1 MPNGVS
7 CGYFAARNFVYG
19 EKEDNIFKKG
29 IGVIQTVRTID
40 AIAQKVPAS
49 TPLLGA
55 KKTFLEHTA
64 GALKECVYPL
74 IIASGIRNTLKSDDK
89 VKTGV
94 SQASAISVMWGVEKL
109 AEKKLESLEKNFT
122 GKSKL
127 TRAVWYVARGVM
139 FIASSM
145 LGYSAGNKAG
155 ELAVTQI
162 RKNNAVPERQNT
174 TIFTPINE
182 SEVFEDMDILK
193 KDLQQDSQQ
202 HQQKSA

>member
-29 IGVIQTVRTID
+29 IGVIQTVRTVD

-49 TPLLGA
+49 TPLLGS
-55 KKTFLEHTA
+55 KKAFLEHSALT
-64 GALKECVYPL
+64 LKEYVYPL
-74 IIASGIRNTLKSDDK
+74 IIASGIRNTIKSDDK

-94 SQASAISVMWGVEKL
+94 SQASAISVMWVFEKL
-109 AEKKLESLEKNFT
+109 AENKLNSLESNFEKK
-122 GKSKL
+122 GKL
-127 TRAVWYVARGVM
+127 TRAVWYLAKGVM

-155 ELAVTQI
+155 EFAVTQI
-162 RKNNAVPERQNT
+162 RKNNGTREQQNT
-174 TIFTPINE
+174 LLLSPVNE
-182 SEVFEDMDILK
+182 SEVFEDMDILN